1 MTVNRPLIKRVVD
14 NRDKQR
20 TYREQKYR
28 FKRAVSNEFYLEA
41 LMIDYALLED
51 RLRALLF
58 HMGFLTDRNATKI
71 WKMKKQFLNDVV
83 SKYKEPKENGT
94 LTISSISGK
103 IKIIRCVLLWSNDTR
118 ETNDQDA
125 HLRALKNRCNTTDAS
140 KLLSTLNEVQNWC
153 RYRNEVIHGLMNKN
167 VEDLS
172 QKLEEMVNKG
182 KILADSIDNQ
192 VKLFKKGNVIRKSV
206 NLSNSNL
213 E

>member
-1 MTVNRPLIKRVVD
+1 MTANRPLIKRVVD

-28 FKRAVSNEFYLEA
+28 FKCAVSNEFYLEA

-83 SKYKEPKENGT
+83 SKYKEPKEKGT

-103 IKIIRCVLLWSNDTR
+103 IKIIRCVLLWSNDTQ

-192 VKLFKKGNVIRKSV
+192 VKLFKKGNVIRKSA

-213 E
+213 R